1 MLAQIDF
8 AAMIVRHYFSV
19 CQPKNFVHLQ
29 HSRIFDTNWLHV
41 TEKKNKKKQIEISA
55 KDLILDFVTTETADI
70 GEKHKNGQSRIE

>member
-1 MLAQIDF
+1 M
-8 AAMIVRHYFSV
+8 
-19 CQPKNFVHLQ
+19 Q

-70 GEKHKNGQSRIE
+70 GEKHKNGQKRIE